1 MGATKDDVLG
11 FIMEEIGHAPEYLW
25 MKFPGYAIFRN
36 PQNRKWY
43 AALMEV
49 ERNNLGLN
57 GEGMLD
63 ILDVKC
69 SHEKVE
75 ELKSLKGFLPTYH
88 MNKKSWITIL
98 LDGSVEKQKVF
109 KLIEES
115 LGFSKKG
122 SK

>member
-1 MGATKDDVLG
+1 MGATKDDILG

-49 ERNNLGLN
+49 ERNNLGLK
-57 GEGMLD
+57 GMLD

-75 ELKSLKGFLPTYH
+75 ELKSLKGFLPAYH

-98 LDGSVEKQKVF
+98 LDGSVEKQMVF

-115 LGFSKKG
+115 LELSKKG

>member
-1 MGATKDDVLG
+1 MGATKDDILG

-43 AALMEV
+43 AALMAV
-49 ERNNLGLN
+49 EMHKLGLN
-57 GEGMLD
+57 GEGKLD

-75 ELKSLKGFLPTYH
+75 ELKSLKGFIPAYH
-88 MNKKSWITIL
+88 MNKK
-98 LDGSVEKQKVF
+98 
-109 KLIEES
+109 
-115 LGFSKKG
+115 
-122 SK
+122 